1 MGRPRVNI
9 PLEKD
14 ELAML
19 NRKCD
24 DVVTTNLARQLG
36 ISGRMLNYIRKGVYN
51 PDDNTAEKI
60 RTLLGK
66 QNG

>member
-36 ISGRMLNYIRKGVYN
+36 IQGPLFNYIRKEV
-51 PDDNTAEKI
+51 
-60 RTLLGK
+60 
-66 QNG
+66 